1 MDSILV
7 VSRLHTAAVIQ
18 HLHCAMQWE
27 FLGASEK
34 DKCFQMKDKDV
45 VCLVVYQQTD
55 SQCTVRYADAEGG
68 RPRLLLGLQVYFPAS
83 SGFTWEMMSEPS
95 IRILTLRFRSLERE
109 KEEVELASTVL
120 MISTAYTTTYTT
132 VQKFGVSKNFFF
144 FFQQG
149 HIKLLKYDSKA
160 I

>member
-1 MDSILV
+1 
-7 VSRLHTAAVIQ
+7 
-18 HLHCAMQWE
+18 
-27 FLGASEK
+27 
-34 DKCFQMKDKDV
+34 MKDKDV

-109 KEEVELASTVL
+109 KEEVELASIVL
-120 MISTAYTTTYTT
+120 MIPTAYTTTYTT
-132 VQKFGVSKNFFF
+132 VQKFGVSKIFIFF
-144 FFQQG
+144 
-149 HIKLLKYDSKA
+149 SKDTLNCWNMTVKPFRMLQN
-160 I
+160 IYISVKRFPMFIILHKINTTLVSIRDV

>member
-7 VSRLHTAAVIQ
+7 VSRLQTAAVVQ
-18 HLHCAMQWE
+18 DLRCAMQSE
-27 FLGASEK
+27 FVGASEK
-34 DKCFQMKDKDV
+34 NKCFQMKDKDV

-95 IRILTLRFRSLERE
+95 TRILTLRFRSLERE
-109 KEEVELASTVL
+109 RKIDKEEVKLAIIVL
-120 MISTAYTTTYTT
+120 MIPTA
-132 VQKFGVSKNFFF
+132 
-144 FFQQG
+144 
-149 HIKLLKYDSKA
+149 
-160 I
+160 